1 MENLL
6 SHSERGIAA
15 TLFDA
20 INAVRLKSVHSPEE
34 KRAKAEAEDFLL
46 RGITGVVESYL
57 RRTRLHLAVVG
68 EEERKEFVL
77 SLARNLQWADIYYRL
92 RDLSHAGRKAWEAAR
107 FCDYQVLAL
116 AATNAAANSDCS
128 LRKGEAQIKVIE
140 QFLRGLLECGLLV
153 EESVWNLAMEHAS
166 SVVKQREKHRARLR
180 ATRYK

>member
-34 KRAKAEAEDFLL
+34 KRAMAEAEDFLL

-92 RDLSHAGRKAWEAAR
+92 RDLSHAGRKAW
-107 FCDYQVLAL
+107 
-116 AATNAAANSDCS
+116 
-128 LRKGEAQIKVIE
+128 
-140 QFLRGLLECGLLV
+140 
-153 EESVWNLAMEHAS
+153 
-166 SVVKQREKHRARLR
+166 
-180 ATRYK
+180 